1 MNLHD
6 NARRVIVIGNLTIDD
21 VVLPDGQTR
30 MASVGGN
37 SVYSALAARM
47 WSAEVGLVTRRG
59 ADFDNAHLRR
69 LASLGVDT
77 GGVVDIEGPTVR
89 NWVLYGDDGS
99 RTWVYRTP
107 PERSGQV
114 AVQPEDLPDRWL
126 TAAGPPPVVHVAAM
140 PLPAAQAVVKRIRER
155 CPAATITLDTHE
167 DWVVGHQQDLLDLAR
182 AVDVFVPSREE
193 LTGLVGYDDP
203 RRAAGE
209 LLAGKVPSVV
219 VKLGADG
226 AIVAS
231 DDGIRAVAACPV
243 RAVDTTGAGD
253 AFCGGLAAG
262 LAVGD
267 TVPEAVWRG
276 CVSASFAVTSSGS
289 MALASVSPHT
299 AEERRAATSPAGPP
313 ATKAVTT
320 TSPAGTPDPSATEA
334 VATAEPTAPRDERYG
349 IGVMMDEIAMI
360 PTVLDDHL
368 RDSRGAVQAISD
380 LLVRNGIENL
390 FITGCGDSAFAGS
403 VTALAFVKHA
413 GVRAEG
419 VHALDL
425 ARYRVRYLPPRSAVI
440 GVSFSGKVGRTTEAL
455 VQARKFGHL
464 TIALSN
470 APQGAVARASQ
481 HLLPIEVP
489 TLGFSPGT
497 STYLGMVATL
507 TDLAVRWGQLRG
519 RDTTQARTVLGTVP
533 KLARETLLANDE
545 PCRAAAELLRG
556 RPWVSF
562 LGAGPN
568 EATGRFGAA
577 KLFEGPQIMGV
588 ATNIEEWAHEE
599 YFITR
604 PATPVIVVA
613 PSGAAYSRAEEIL
626 SEINFIGARPI
637 VISDRAPG
645 YPAHLLPLA
654 GELPEEFSPLLCALP
669 LSLLG
674 FHLAEVL
681 GKRSYN
687 FSSEEIRVEHYDT
700 IHRAT
705 IGEPA

>member
-1 MNLHD
+1 VNHHD
-6 NARRVIVIGNLTIDD
+6 DARRVIVIGNLTIDD
-21 VVLPDGQTR
+21 VVLPDGRTS

-47 WSAEVGLVTRRG
+47 WSVPVGLVTRRG
-59 ADFDNAHLRR
+59 ENFDQAHLRR
-69 LASLGVDT
+69 LASLGIDT
-77 GGVVDIEGPTVR
+77 GGVVDIEGPAVR

-107 PERSGQV
+107 VERSGEV
-114 AVQPEDLPDRWL
+114 AVQPEDVPDSWL
-126 TAAGPPPVVHVAAM
+126 VAAGRPPVVHVAAM
-140 PLPAAQAVVKRIRER
+140 PLPAARAVVARVREQA
-155 CPAATITLDTHE
+155 PLATITLDTHE
-167 DWVVGHQQDLLDLAR
+167 DWVVGCQRELLDLAR

-203 RRAAGE
+203 ARAAEE
-209 LLAGKVPSVV
+209 LLAKKVPSVV

-231 DDGIRAVAACPV
+231 NSDVRRVAACTV
-243 RAVDTTGAGD
+243 EAVDATGAGD

-267 TVPEAVWRG
+267 ALPDAVRRG
-276 CVSASFAVTSSGS
+276 CVSASFAVTSFGS
-289 MALASVSPHT
+289 MALASVTPRT
-299 AEERRAATSPAGPP
+299 AEERLAGTAAPETAEQTAATSAPGA
-313 ATKAVTT
+313 AA
-320 TSPAGTPDPSATEA
+320 D
-334 VATAEPTAPRDERYG
+334 EPYLLG
-349 IGVMMDEIAMI
+349 IMRDEIAMI
-360 PTVLDDHL
+360 PGVLDDHL
-368 RDSRGAVQAISD
+368 RDSRGAVRAISE

-403 VTALAFVKHA
+403 VAALAFVKHA
-413 GVRAEG
+413 GVHAEG

-440 GVSFSGKVGRTTEAL
+440 GVSFSGKVGRTAEAL
-455 VQARKFGHL
+455 AQAGRFGHL

-470 APQGAVARASQ
+470 DPKGAVAQASQ
-481 HLLPIEVP
+481 HMLPIEVA

-497 STYLGMVATL
+497 STYLGMVAAL
-507 TDLAVRWGQLRG
+507 TDLAVRWGERRG
-519 RDTTQARTVLGTVP
+519 RDTSRARTVLETVP
-533 KLARETLLANDE
+533 KLAHETLLANDE
-545 PCRAAAELLRG
+545 PCRAAAELLRS

-568 EATGRFGAA
+568 EATARFGAA
-577 KLFEGPQIMGV
+577 KLFEGPQIMG
-588 ATNIEEWAHEE
+588 APTNIEEWAHEE
-599 YFITR
+599 YFVTS
-604 PATPVIVVA
+604 PGTPVVIVA
-613 PSGAAYSRAEEIL
+613 PSGAGYSRAEEIL

-637 VISDRAPG
+637 VISDRVPG
-645 YPAHLLPLA
+645 HPAHLLPLA

-674 FHLAEVL
+674 FYLAETL

>member
-1 MNLHD
+1 LNLHD

-21 VVLPDGQTR
+21 VVLPDGQTS

-37 SVYSALAARM
+37 SVYAALAARL

-59 ADFDNAHLRR
+59 EDFDPAHLHR
-69 LASLGVDT
+69 LASLGIDT

-107 PERSGQV
+107 AERSGQV
-114 AVQPEDLPDRWL
+114 AVQPGDVPDRWL
-126 TAAGPPPVVHVAAM
+126 TAAGRPPVVHVAAM
-140 PLPAAQAVVKRIRER
+140 PLPAARAVVARVRER
-155 CPAATITLDTHE
+155 SQGATITLDTHE
-167 DWVVGHQQDLLDLAR
+167 DWVVGHQAELLELAR
-182 AVDVFVPSREE
+182 TVDVFVPSREE

-203 RRAAGE
+203 RRAARE
-209 LLAGKVPSVV
+209 LLASGVPSVV

-231 DDGIRAVAACPV
+231 ADGITDVAACPV
-243 RAVDTTGAGD
+243 EAVDTTGAGD

-262 LAVGD
+262 LAAGD
-267 TVPEAVWRG
+267 PLPDAVWRG
-276 CVSASFAVTSSGS
+276 CVSASFAVTSFGS
-289 MALASVSPHT
+289 MALATISPQT
-299 AEERRAATSPAGPP
+299 AEERRAAPGKSAGADKSAQGT
-313 ATKAVTT
+313 ATDK
-320 TSPAGTPDPSATEA
+320 SAA
-334 VATAEPTAPRDERYG
+334 ADERYG
-349 IGVMMDEIAMI
+349 IGIMLDEIAMI
-360 PTVLDDHL
+360 PEVLDDHL
-368 RDSRGAVQAISD
+368 RDSRGSVQAIGE
-380 LLVRNGIENL
+380 LLVSNGIENL
-390 FITGCGDSAFAGS
+390 FITGCGDSAFAGA

-413 GVRAEG
+413 GVHAEG

-425 ARYRVRYLPPRSAVI
+425 ARYRIRYLPPRSAVI
-440 GVSFSGKVGRTTEAL
+440 GVSFSGKVGRTAEAL
-455 VQARKFGHL
+455 AQARQFGHL

-470 APQGAVARASQ
+470 DPQGAVARASQ
-481 HLLPIEVP
+481 HLLPIEVT

-507 TDLAVRWGQLRG
+507 TDLAVRWGQARG
-519 RDTTQARTVLGTVP
+519 RDTARARTVLETVP

-562 LGAGPN
+562 VGAGPN
-568 EATGRFGAA
+568 EATARFGAA

-599 YFITR
+599 YFVTT
-604 PATPVIVVA
+604 PGTPVVVVA
-613 PSGAAYSRAEEIL
+613 PSGAAYSRADEVL

-637 VISDRAPG
+637 VISDRVPAH
-645 YPAHLLPLA
+645 PAHLLPLA

-674 FHLAEVL
+674 FYLAEAL

-687 FSSEEIRVEHYDT
+687 FGSEAIRAEHYDT

>member
-1 MNLHD
+1 LNRHD
-6 NARRVIVIGNLTIDD
+6 NAQRVIVIGNLTIDD
-21 VVLPDGQTR
+21 VVLPDGRTS

-37 SVYSALAARM
+37 SVYSALSARM
-47 WSAEVGLVTRRG
+47 WSVPVGLVTRRG
-59 ADFDNAHLRR
+59 EDFDPAHLRR
-69 LASLGVDT
+69 LASLGIDT

-89 NWVLYGDDGS
+89 NWVLSGDDGS

-107 PERSGQV
+107 EERSGQV
-114 AVQPEDLPDRWL
+114 AVQAADVPDDWL
-126 TAAGPPPVVHVAAM
+126 MTAGRPPVVHVAGM
-140 PLPAAQAVVKRIRER
+140 PLPAARALVARVRQR
-155 CPAATITLDTHE
+155 CPGATITLDTHE
-167 DWVVGHQQDLLDLAR
+167 DWVVGHQEELLDLAR
-182 AVDVFVPSREE
+182 TVDVFVPSREE

-209 LLAGKVPSVV
+209 LLASQVPGVV

-231 DDGIRAVAACPV
+231 HDGIQQVAACAV
-243 RAVDTTGAGD
+243 EAVDATGAGD

-262 LAVGD
+262 LAAGD
-267 TVPEAVWRG
+267 TLPEAVWRG
-276 CVSASFAVTSSGS
+276 CVSASFAVTTFGS
-289 MALASVSPHT
+289 MALASVSPVV
-299 AEERRAATSPAGPP
+299 AEERRAGTASPGTPEVRAAGAGAPGAGP
-313 ATKAVTT
+313 
-320 TSPAGTPDPSATEA
+320 D
-334 VATAEPTAPRDERYG
+334 EPYG
-349 IGVMMDEIAMI
+349 IGIMMDEIAMI
-360 PTVLDDHL
+360 PNVLEGHL
-368 RDSRGAVQAISD
+368 RDSRGTVQAISE

-413 GVRAEG
+413 GVHAEG

-425 ARYRVRYLPPRSAVI
+425 ARYRIRYLPPRSAVI
-440 GVSFSGKVGRTTEAL
+440 GVSFSGKVGRTAEAL
-455 VQARKFGHL
+455 VQAGRFGHL

-470 APQGAVARASQ
+470 DPQGAVAKAAR

-519 RDTTQARTVLGTVP
+519 RDTSQARTVLETVP

-545 PCRAAAELLRG
+545 PCRGAAELLRG

-568 EATGRFGAA
+568 EATARFGAA

-599 YFITR
+599 YFVTT
-604 PATPVIVVA
+604 PGTPVVVVA

-626 SEINFIGARPI
+626 SEVNFIGARPI
-637 VISDRAPG
+637 VISDRVPSH
-645 YPAHLLPLA
+645 PAHLLPLA

-674 FHLAEVL
+674 FHLAEAL

>member
-1 MNLHD
+1 LNRHD

-21 VVLPDGQTR
+21 VVLPDGRTS

-37 SVYSALAARM
+37 SVYSALSARM
-47 WSAEVGLVTRRG
+47 WSVPVGLVTRRG
-59 ADFDNAHLRR
+59 EDFDPAHLRR
-69 LASLGVDT
+69 LATLGVDI
-77 GGVVDIEGPTVR
+77 GGVVDIEGPAVR
-89 NWVLYGDDGS
+89 NWVLYADDGS

-107 PERSGQV
+107 AERSAQV
-114 AVQPEDLPDRWL
+114 AVEPADVPESWL
-126 TAAGPPPVVHVAAM
+126 TGAGHPPVVHVAAM
-140 PLPAAQAVVKRIRER
+140 PLPAARALVARVRER

-167 DWVVGHQQDLLDLAR
+167 DWVVGHQPELLELAR

-203 RRAAGE
+203 GCAADE
-209 LLAGKVPSVV
+209 LLAQGVRSVV

-226 AIVAS
+226 AIVG
-231 DDGIRAVAACPV
+231 DGRGGAAQVAACPV
-243 RAVDTTGAGD
+243 DAVDTTGAGD

-267 TVPEAVWRG
+267 TLPEAVRRG
-276 CVSASFAVTSSGS
+276 CVSASFAVTSFGS
-289 MALASVSPHT
+289 MALSSVSP
-299 AEERRAATSPAGPP
+299 RAAQERLAGRSPETATSTA
-313 ATKAVTT
+313 
-320 TSPAGTPDPSATEA
+320 DPGAHGA
-334 VATAEPTAPRDERYG
+334 APGGQYE

-360 PTVLDDHL
+360 PGVIDDHL
-368 RDSRGAVQAISD
+368 RDSRGAVAAISE

-390 FITGCGDSAFAGS
+390 FIAGCGDSGFAGS
-403 VTALAFVKHA
+403 VTALAFAKHA
-413 GVRAEG
+413 GVHAEG

-440 GVSFSGKVGRTTEAL
+440 GVSFSGKVGRTAEAL
-455 VQARKFGHL
+455 EQAGRFGHL

-470 APQGAVARASQ
+470 DPKSAVARAAQ
-481 HLLPIEVP
+481 HLLPIEVT

-507 TDLAVRWGQLRG
+507 TDLAVRWGEARG
-519 RDTTQARTVLGTVP
+519 RDTAQARNVLLTVP
-533 KLARETLLANDE
+533 KLASETLLANNE
-545 PCRAAAELLRG
+545 PCRAAAGLLRD

-588 ATNIEEWAHEE
+588 AANIEEWAHEE
-599 YFITR
+599 YFVTT
-604 PATPVIVVA
+604 PGTPVVVVA

-626 SEINFIGARPI
+626 SEINFIGANPI
-637 VISDRAPG
+637 VISDRAPRH
-645 YPAHLLPLA
+645 PAHLLPLA

-674 FHLAEVL
+674 FYLAEAL

-687 FSSEEIRVEHYDT
+687 FGSEEIRVEHYDT

>member
-1 MNLHD
+1 LNRHD

-21 VVLPDGQTR
+21 VVLPDGRTS

-37 SVYSALAARM
+37 SVYSALSARM
-47 WSAEVGLVTRRG
+47 WSVPVGLVTRRG
-59 ADFDNAHLRR
+59 ADFDPAHLQR
-69 LASLGVDT
+69 LAALGIDI
-77 GGVVDIEGPTVR
+77 GGVVDIEGPAVR
-89 NWVLYGDDGS
+89 NWVLYADDGS

-107 PERSGQV
+107 PERSAQV
-114 AVQPEDLPDRWL
+114 AVEPADLPDGWL
-126 TAAGPPPVVHVAAM
+126 TGAEPPPVVHVAAM
-140 PLPAAQAVVKRIRER
+140 PLPAARALVDRVRER

-167 DWVVGHQQDLLDLAR
+167 DWVVGHQPELLDLAR

-203 RRAAGE
+203 GRAADE
-209 LLAGKVPSVV
+209 LLGQGVRSVV

-226 AIVAS
+226 ALAADS
-231 DDGIRAVAACPV
+231 DGAARIAACLV
-243 RAVDTTGAGD
+243 DAVDTTGAGD

-267 TVPEAVWRG
+267 PLAEAVRRG
-276 CVSASFAVTSSGS
+276 CVSASFAVTAFGS
-289 MALASVSPHT
+289 MALTSVSPHAAQERLAAAPT
-299 AEERRAATSPAGPP
+299 EMASAETAGPG
-313 ATKAVTT
+313 AAAAA
-320 TSPAGTPDPSATEA
+320 AG
-334 VATAEPTAPRDERYG
+334 ERYE

-360 PTVLDDHL
+360 PGVIDDHL
-368 RDSRGAVQAISD
+368 RDPRGAVRAISE
-380 LLVRNGIENL
+380 LLVGNGIENL
-390 FITGCGDSAFAGS
+390 FIAGCGDSGFAGS
-403 VTALAFVKHA
+403 VTALAFAKHA
-413 GVRAEG
+413 GVHAEG

-440 GVSFSGKVGRTTEAL
+440 GVSFSGKVGRTAEAL
-455 VQARKFGHL
+455 AQAGRFGHL

-470 APQGAVARASQ
+470 DPQSPVARAAK
-481 HLLPIEVP
+481 HLLPIDVT

-507 TDLAVRWGQLRG
+507 TDLAVRWGEARG
-519 RDTTQARTVLGTVP
+519 RDTSQARDVLRTVP
-533 KLARETLLANDE
+533 KLASETLLANNE
-545 PCRAAAELLRG
+545 PCRTAAGLLLG

-568 EATGRFGAA
+568 EGSARFGAA

-588 ATNIEEWAHEE
+588 AANIEEWAHEE
-599 YFITR
+599 YFVTE
-604 PATPVIVVA
+604 PGTPVVVVA
-613 PSGAAYSRAEEIL
+613 PSGAGYSRADEIL
-626 SEINFIGARPI
+626 SEINFIGAKPI
-637 VISDRAPG
+637 VISDRAPRH
-645 YPAHLLPLA
+645 PAHLLPLA

-674 FHLAEVL
+674 FYLAEAL

-687 FSSEEIRVEHYDT
+687 FGSEEIRVEHYDT
-700 IHRAT
+700 IHRST